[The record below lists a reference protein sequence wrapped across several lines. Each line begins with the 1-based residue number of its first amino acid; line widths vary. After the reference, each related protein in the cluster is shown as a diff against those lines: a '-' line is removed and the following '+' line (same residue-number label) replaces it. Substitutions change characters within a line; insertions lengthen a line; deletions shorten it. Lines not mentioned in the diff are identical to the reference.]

1 MRDFLN
7 NEDGTT
13 VVEYAVIAGLI
24 FLAIVSA
31 IQPIGGSLSGMFAD
45 AEAGLNN

>member
-24 FLAIVSA
+24 FMAIITA
-31 IQPIGGSLSGMFAD
+31 IQPIGGSLIGMFAA
-45 AEAGLNN
+45 AEAGLR